1 MTLPRTISPQAGATQ
16 EARRL
21 EYQKSVAV
29 GGYARR
35 REFAR
40 RAFRD
45 YVTSRSQ
52 ADLDFANDWI
62 EAANR
67 AVRDAAEFGVA
78 LVGLAKYAPWPAI
91 PAQL

>member
-21 EYQKSVAV
+21 EYQRSVAI

-62 EAANR
+62 GGR
-67 AVRDAAEFGVA
+67 QSRGS
-78 LVGLAKYAPWPAI
+78 
-91 PAQL
+91 